1 MRAHANFPPRI
12 RPSVE
17 DSKVVFWNHAYLF
30 PLVGTRHRN
39 LRTVL
44 VYRVSG
50 KMYMPSARKRVPTQH
65 LSCFLLRSKAISKF
79 EEGARVRRFS
89 VSAFRPSSGPA
100 SVFEEGFLHACG
112 RGICKPSVSFR
123 IVLLFEVAFGKAA
136 QLVQP
141 VTSDLPAGS
150 RQCRPVVPSCIS
162 LGGHRSLTQ

>member
-1 MRAHANFPPRI
+1 MIPELF
-12 RPSVE
+12 SGTTL
-17 DSKVVFWNHAYLF
+17 FLF
-30 PLVGTRHRN
+30 PSLGTRHRS

-65 LSCFLLRSKAISKF
+65 VSCFLLRSKAISKF

-123 IVLLFEVAFGKAA
+123 IVLLFEVAFGNAA